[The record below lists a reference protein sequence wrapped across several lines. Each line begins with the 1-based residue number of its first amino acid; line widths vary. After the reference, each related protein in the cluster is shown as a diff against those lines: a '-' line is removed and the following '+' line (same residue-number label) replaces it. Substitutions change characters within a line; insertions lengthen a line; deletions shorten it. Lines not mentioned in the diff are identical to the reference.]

1 MKPSL
6 KSHDLSKEPPL
17 VLYKGRH
24 RYEVVQQEPRD
35 KQIALATVT
44 TTGVQAATA
53 HRLSRQRGYLWCPV
67 I

>member
-1 MKPSL
+1 MIYPKSL
-6 KSHDLSKEPPL
+6 R
-17 VLYKGRH
+17 LYRTSY
-24 RYEVVQQEPRD
+24 RYEEVQQEPRY

-44 TTGVQAATA
+44 TTGAQAATA